1 MPRDSEKDRRDAAGI
16 LYVVATPI
24 GNPGDITLRAIEILR
39 DVDLIA
45 CEDTRRTG
53 TMLAAHQ
60 IKKPLISHFE
70 HNEERRVP
78 ELVERMRAGE
88 RIALVTDAGTP
99 AISDPGYRLVRAA
112 HEAGIRVTAVPGA
125 SAAIA
130 ALSISGIATNRFTF
144 EGFLPSRDSSRR
156 NALDAL
162 ANESRTM
169 IFYEAPRRLADTL
182 ADMAHAFGENRN
194 AAVVREITKTYEETI
209 RGSLAQLAE
218 HFGHTDALGEIVIVV
233 EGAPENPAAD
243 SSSLNL
249 TVDDLIEAGLSLK
262 QATAVIA
269 KLTGASRRELYQ
281 EALKRRRETE

>member
-112 HEAGIRVTAVPGA
+112 PV
-125 SAAIA
+125 
-130 ALSISGIATNRFTF
+130 F
-144 EGFLPSRDSSRR
+144 
-156 NALDAL
+156 LDANHVFL
-162 ANESRTM
+162 
-169 IFYEAPRRLADTL
+169 F
-182 ADMAHAFGENRN
+182 AFR
-194 AAVVREITKTYEETI
+194 
-209 RGSLAQLAE
+209 
-218 HFGHTDALGEIVIVV
+218 
-233 EGAPENPAAD
+233 
-243 SSSLNL
+243 
-249 TVDDLIEAGLSLK
+249 
-262 QATAVIA
+262 
-269 KLTGASRRELYQ
+269 
-281 EALKRRRETE
+281 